1 MADRSEDDQTDLVF
15 RALADP
21 IRRRLLDRLHAEAGL
36 TLTALCQ
43 DLDITRQ
50 STSQH
55 LAVLEAAGLITT
67 IKRGRDKL
75 HYLNRVPIDEISR
88 RWIAKFQEPDLA
100 ALARLKQALEH
111 EQDSS

>member
-1 MADRSEDDQTDLVF
+1 MTDGTEDDRDDLVF

-36 TLTALCQ
+36 TLTALCRG
-43 DLDITRQ
+43 LDITRQ

-55 LAVLEAAGLITT
+55 LAVLEAAGLVTT
-67 IKRGRDKL
+67 IKQGRDKL
-75 HYLNRVPIDEISR
+75 HYLNRVPIDEIGR
-88 RWIAKFQEPDLA
+88 RWIAKFQAPDLVA
-100 ALARLKQALEH
+100 IARIKQALEL